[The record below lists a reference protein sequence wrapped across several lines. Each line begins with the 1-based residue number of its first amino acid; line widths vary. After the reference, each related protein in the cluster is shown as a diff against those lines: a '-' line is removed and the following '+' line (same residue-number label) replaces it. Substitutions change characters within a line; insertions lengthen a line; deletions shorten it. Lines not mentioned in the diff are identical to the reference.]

1 MGDLRLFLL
10 GQLCKGLCLVRH
22 EEYRVIAE
30 TALSHGG
37 KSDGAGSLPL
47 GGDGVPIGEG
57 TGNGAG
63 KMSRPGGLPPHS
75 LQQQHIPS
83 PVIQPLAAVPGGVH
97 TGAAVEGVHAQ
108 AGIVS
113 DGGQLRQLADGLG
126 LQHGILCEGA
136 PGLLH
141 VHGDPQ
147 VFWANHL
154 HAELAQNGPHFPDL
168 IGIMGR

>member
-22 EEYRVIAE
+22 EEYGVIAE
-30 TALSHGG
+30 TALPHGG

-63 KMSRPGGLPPHS
+63 KMSRPGGLAPEI
-75 LQQQHIPS
+75 LQQQGIPALVVQS
-83 PVIQPLAAVPGGVH
+83 LAAIPGGIH
-97 TGAAVEGVHAQ
+97 AGAAVEGVHAQ
-108 AGIVS
+108 AGIV
-113 DGGQLRQLADGLG
+113 GNGRELRQLADGLG

-141 VHGDPQ
+141 VHSDPQ
-147 VFWANHL
+147 LLGTYYL